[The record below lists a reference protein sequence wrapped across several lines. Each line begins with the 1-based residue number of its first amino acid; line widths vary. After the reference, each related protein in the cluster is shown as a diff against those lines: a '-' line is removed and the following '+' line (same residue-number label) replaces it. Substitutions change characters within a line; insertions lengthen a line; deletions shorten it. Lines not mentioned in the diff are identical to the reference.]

1 MLDSD
6 LLNELDRWNRRGGS
20 GAFPVDRVI
29 AEYRRVGKHF
39 VDRRLLEQLA
49 ERREALPSGQS
60 DLNRLLATALDKF
73 DGRFDN
79 PSYLALHDLPLPT
92 TSGRCPLDTVAAER
106 QRDRL
111 TALLIVDT
119 LRFEL
124 DALDGRIEIMP
135 LLRPS
140 RRLVEKRCAIGV
152 RILKSVLPRLD
163 IDVAAAAA
171 DDPID
176 VARSLC
182 AEIEGTHSGEDRR
195 MLEATF
201 LPVYVAHDE
210 HMFIRMLQTYETTF
224 ALVAVEIRA
233 AIVAIQAG
241 LVARAVSALSTAT
254 QMLDNVS
261 PCFSLVAT
269 MQPEAFLIFREFTD
283 GASAI
288 QSRTYKEI
296 ESLCRRPDESR
307 LTGPGYDATPEVREK
322 VRAGRTTL
330 DDAAS
335 QAQLS
340 PEDATSLRAAMDA
353 FETEV
358 FAWRRTHHNI
368 ATRMLGLKRGT
379 GYTAGVSYLAEALD
393 TPVFR
398 CPFTRGNPGVA

>member
-1 MLDSD
+1 MLDTE
-6 LLNELDRWNRRGGS
+6 LLDELDRWNEGQGS
-20 GAFPVDRVI
+20 GVFPVDRVI

-39 VDRRLLEQLA
+39 VDSRLLERLA
-49 ERREALPSGQS
+49 LGRDVLSS
-60 DLNRLLATALDKF
+60 DSEDLHRLLATALDKF

-79 PSYLALHDLPLPT
+79 PSYLALHDLPLPA
-92 TSGRCPLDTVAAER
+92 TSGGCPLDTAAAER

-111 TALLIVDT
+111 TALLITDT

-124 DALDGRIEIMP
+124 DALDGRIHIMP

-140 RRLVEKRCAIGV
+140 RRLVAKRCAIGA

-163 IDVAAAAA
+163 IDVVSAA

-176 VARSLC
+176 VARTLC
-182 AEIEGTHSGEDRR
+182 AGIEKTHSGDDRR

-241 LVARAVSALSTAT
+241 RIARAASALSIAT
-254 QMLDNVS
+254 QMLDDAS

-269 MQPEAFLIFREFTD
+269 MQPEAFMIFRQFTD

-296 ESLCRRPDESR
+296 ESHCRRPDEDR
-307 LTGPGYDATPEVREK
+307 LSGPGYDATPEVRER

-335 QAQLS
+335 RAQLS
-340 PEDATSLRAAMDA
+340 PEDAVLLRAAMDA
-353 FETEV
+353 FEAEI

-368 ATRMLGLKRGT
+368 ASRMLGLKRGT
-379 GYTAGVSYLAEALD
+379 GYTEGVPYLADGLE

-398 CPFTRGNPGVA
+398 CPFAHGNTVV